1 MEHLNSLHLLAGDRV
16 PLVENTES
24 RKETSHKETTK
35 APLCLT
41 ACIKELYKKS
51 PVTVILIDIT

>member
-16 PLVENTES
+16 PLVENTEA

-35 APLCLT
+35 PLCVLQ
-41 ACIKELYKKS
+41 LVLKS
-51 PVTVILIDIT
+51 CTRKALSLPF